1 LYNAQLSS
9 GITTAVTNKR
19 TMRFPLLFDNMITSS
34 MRYFWLRLAEIRRID
49 FCKTSTNSLYHIQL
63 FTGVVMAI
71 IKKMNNTIII
81 IVSKWDDICNEIRLV
96 KFGYKP

>member
-1 LYNAQLSS
+1 M
-9 GITTAVTNKR
+9 KR

-34 MRYFWLRLAEIRRID
+34 MRYFWLRLAEIRRIV
-49 FCKTSTNSLYHIQL
+49 FSKTRSKLYTDIQL
-63 FTGVVMAI
+63 FTGVIMAI